1 MSPAK
6 SVIIAPSAKP
16 KPKPVQLPRGA
27 VLTEQQVRDMPDS
40 EYMNDAQLE
49 FFRQRLIQ
57 MKEEVLRRE
66 VDAKERLH
74 EREVFADPAD
84 RATAEEEHWLDLRLR
99 ERESMLL
106 RKVDDALRR
115 IKEKEYGYCEKTGEP
130 IGIPRLLARP
140 TATVI
145 VDVKG
150 LHEKVETHF
159 RDR

>member
-1 MSPAK
+1 
-6 SVIIAPSAKP
+6 
-16 KPKPVQLPRGA
+16 
-27 VLTEQQVRDMPDS
+27 
-40 EYMNDAQLE
+40 MNDAQLDY
-49 FFRQRLIQ
+49 FRQLLLRS
-57 MKEEVLRRE
+57 KDEVLNRS

-84 RATAEEEHWLDLRLR
+84 RASAEEEHWLDLRLR
-99 ERESMLL
+99 EREALFL
-106 RKVDDALRR
+106 RKVDESLRR
-115 IKEKEYGYCEKTGEP
+115 IKEKEYGYCEKTGES